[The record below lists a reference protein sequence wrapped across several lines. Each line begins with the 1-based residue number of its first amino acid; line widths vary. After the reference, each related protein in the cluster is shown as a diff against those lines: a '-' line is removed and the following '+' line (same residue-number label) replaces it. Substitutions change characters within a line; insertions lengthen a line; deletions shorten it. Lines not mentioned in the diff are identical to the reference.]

1 MRLLPLWICVENES
15 APFVRRGVGNHSHG
29 YVVVSGGPVELDWT
43 AERESHMPTKA
54 RRHNLQTIAW
64 FNDLHKRGLL
74 DLDPPYQRRSVWN
87 QSYKDAFIDTIL
99 IEYPSPAIFLYEEIS
114 PDGRSMLHVVD
125 GKQRLTSIFDFVA
138 GRFPISE
145 TAQLTQLRGKYFEQL
160 PSDAK
165 TNFWTYEFSVEYLPT
180 NEEALINSIFERINK
195 NTAKLTRQE
204 LRHARF
210 SGLFITAAEQL
221 SEWMGRQ
228 LPEKFPRF
236 DSLSRNQMKD
246 VELVASL
253 LLLIEEGVSG
263 YSQDDLDEAFST
275 RDVVWDD
282 SAASEEKFRR
292 TITFIAELVAFPD
305 GAPLSKTRLRNQA
318 DFYSLFG
325 AVDASLG
332 VAGFSA
338 KSKALLAQLL
348 SQFIEDVE
356 SDEARAS
363 NEKAFIY
370 FNAARSNSNDI
381 GQRKARIAIISEILL
396 G

>member
-1 MRLLPLWICVENES
+1 
-15 APFVRRGVGNHSHG
+15 
-29 YVVVSGGPVELDWT
+29 
-43 AERESHMPTKA
+43 MPTKA

-64 FNDLHKRGLL
+64 FHDLFKRGLL

-87 QSYKDAFIDTIL
+87 QAYKDAFIDTIL

-114 PDGRSMLHVVD
+114 PEGQSKMHVVD

-145 TAQLTQLRGKYFEQL
+145 NAQLSQLRGKYFEQL
-160 PSDAK
+160 PADVK
-165 TNFWTYEFSVEYLPT
+165 TSFWTYEFSVEYLPT
-180 NEEALINSIFERINK
+180 NEEALINGIFERINK

-221 SEWMGRQ
+221 SDWMARQ
-228 LPEKFPRF
+228 FPENFPRF
-236 DSLSRNQMKD
+236 DSQSRKQMKD

-253 LLLIEEGVSG
+253 LLLIEEGTSG
-263 YSQDDLDEAFST
+263 YSQDDLDEAFSS
-275 RDVVWDD
+275 RDATWED
-282 SAASEEKFRR
+282 AAATEEKFRKVVLFVR
-292 TITFIAELVAFPD
+292 ELAILPE

-325 AVDASLG
+325 AVNDCLELD
-332 VAGFSA
+332 GFET
-338 KSKALLAQLL
+338 KSKPILAQRV
-348 SQFIEDVE
+348 SDFIEVVE
-356 SDEARAS
+356 NDENRNL
-363 NEKAFIY
+363 NETALVY

-381 GQRKARIAIISEILL
+381 GQRKTRIEIITNILKS
-396 G
+396 

>member
-1 MRLLPLWICVENES
+1 
-15 APFVRRGVGNHSHG
+15 
-29 YVVVSGGPVELDWT
+29 
-43 AERESHMPTKA
+43 MPTKV

-64 FNDLHKRGLL
+64 FNDLFKRELL

-114 PDGRSMLHVVD
+114 PDGQSKLHVVD

-160 PSDAK
+160 PADIK

-180 NEEALINSIFERINK
+180 NEEALINGIFERINK

-221 SEWMGRQ
+221 SEWMSRQ

-236 DSLSRNQMKD
+236 DSQSRNQMKD

-275 RDVVWDD
+275 RDVAWED
-282 SAASEEKFRR
+282 AAETEEKFRG
-292 TITFIAELVAFPD
+292 IVSFIVELVGSPE
-305 GAPLSKTRLRNQA
+305 GSPLSRTRLRNQA

-325 AVDASLG
+325 AVANCLE
-332 VAGFSA
+332 VPGFAA
-338 KSKALLAQLL
+338 KSKPILAQLL
-348 SQFIEDVE
+348 SDFIELVE
-356 SDEARAS
+356 NDEARVA
-363 NEKAFIY
+363 NETAFVY

-381 GQRKARIAIISEILL
+381 GQRKTRVEIIANILKS
-396 G
+396 